1 MRKVAEE
8 KKYPAAPASC
18 CNLSMFTDLY
28 ELRMMQAYLE
38 EGLTGEAVFSLSV
51 RRMPPRRNILIACGL
66 ETILEYL
73 EELCFH
79 DEDIDYLRSLGGF
92 SDSFLSWL
100 RHFRFEGDIRALPEG
115 TPFFPNEPILEVAG
129 PLPQAQLIETFVMNQ
144 VHLQS
149 LLASKAYR
157 VVSAADGRPVVDFG
171 SRRTHGTDAALKA
184 ARALYIGGVSA
195 TSNVLAGRLWGIPV
209 AGTMAHS
216 YIQAHEEE
224 SEAFMAFASLYPG
237 TTVLV
242 DTYDSIKAVMKIV
255 ELSRRHGEAFRIMAV
270 RLDSGDLASL
280 SVEVRRILDEGGL
293 KDVEIF
299 ASGGLDEYGIREL
312 LSAGAPID
320 GFGVGTSMVVSRDA
334 PDMDIAYKLCEYAGK
349 GRIKLSDGKQVLA
362 GRKQVFRVMAEG
374 AYLKDVIGLEG
385 ETLPGK
391 PLLAPVMRGGKR
403 TAPPVSLREARDH
416 AEREIGLLPP
426 HLREIG
432 VAKPPYPVEVSR
444 ALSDYQRGVEQSL
457 ITQGR
462 RNARGPGRNRYET

>member
-1 MRKVAEE
+1 MKKAVEE
-8 KKYPAAPASC
+8 KKYTDPASYS
-18 CNLSMFTDLY
+18 NLAMFTDLY
-28 ELRMMQAYLE
+28 ELRMMQAYLK

-51 RRMPPRRNILIACGL
+51 RRMPPRRNLLIACGL
-66 ETILEYL
+66 ETVLEYL
-73 EELCFH
+73 EGLCFQ

-100 RHFRFEGDIRALPEG
+100 RTFRFEGDVRALPEG

-149 LLASKAYR
+149 LLASKAFR
-157 VVSAADGRPVVDFG
+157 VVSAAGGRPVVDFG

-195 TSNVLAGRLWGIPV
+195 TSNVLAGRLWDIPV

-216 YIQAHEEE
+216 YIQAHEDEA
-224 SEAFMAFASLYPG
+224 EAFRTFASLYPG
-237 TTVLV
+237 TTLLV
-242 DTYDSIKAVMKIV
+242 DTYDSIEAAKKIV
-255 ELSRRHGEAFRIMAV
+255 ELSKRHGDAFCIKAV

-280 SVEVRRILDEGGL
+280 SVAVRGILDEGGL

-320 GFGVGTSMVVSRDA
+320 GFGVGTSMVVSKDA

-362 GRKQVFRVMAEG
+362 GRKQVFRFRADG
-374 AYLKDVIGLEG
+374 PYFKDVIGLEG
-385 ETLPGK
+385 EDLPGR
-391 PLLAPVMRGGKR
+391 PLLVPVMRRGKR
-403 TAPPVSLREARDH
+403 TAPPVSLREARAY
-416 AEREIGLLPP
+416 AEKEIGLFPS
-426 HLREIG
+426 HLKETG

-457 ITQGR
+457 VTQGQ
-462 RNARGPGRNRYET
+462 RNARWQGRNRSRA